1 MHPRGCAKRRLTD
14 KVMLPVN
21 LNDTDRNLR
30 QSIAH
35 RCSET
40 GHVVS
45 VRVHRLPTPFV
56 LVEMSRREESADLA
70 ARFGGSTFGTLA
82 LVHLEHKA
90 AQDTSIE

>member
-1 MHPRGCAKRRLTD
+1 MHPRGCAKRETTD
-14 KVMLPVN
+14 EVMLLVN
-21 LNDTDRNLR
+21 LNDTDHHL
-30 QSIAH
+30 QQLIAH
-35 RCSET
+35 SCTES

-45 VRVHRLPTPFV
+45 VRLHRLPTPFV
-56 LVEMSRREESADLA
+56 LVEMSRREESAELA

>member
-14 KVMLPVN
+14 KVMLSVN
-21 LNDTDRNLR
+21 LNDTDHKLR
-30 QSIAH
+30 QAIAH
-35 RCSET
+35 TCSDT
-40 GHVVS
+40 GRVVS
-45 VRVHRLPTPFV
+45 VRLHRLPTPFV

-90 AQDTSIE
+90 EQNTSIE